1 MAYGTSYGNTR
12 ATDAMLRVQR
22 TANALRE
29 DATVTDIAALGRN
42 AYEANYERG
51 QLATLCERAWYD
63 WEELYE
69 ARELALAAYDL
80 GKARI
85 AGALRRLDA
94 GARA

>member
-1 MAYGTSYGNTR
+1 MAYLPQTTR

-22 TANALRE
+22 AANALPA
-29 DATVTDIAALGRN
+29 DATVHDISRIGHD

-69 ARELALAAYDL
+69 CRELALAAYDL

-94 GARA
+94 GVRA